1 MSGGGL
7 CEQANK
13 FQTDKRRRGHN
24 SADRTGSKW
33 PGLEKFTRL
42 VGLVGGC
49 SGGACLWSEDGA
61 PFKVFFNLSKILK
74 PFKVCLNSEDVE
86 SF

>member
-1 MSGGGL
+1 MCVDCGVSVWHWLVHCLVSGGGL

-42 VGLVGGC
+42 VGGL
-49 SGGACLWSEDGA
+49 
-61 PFKVFFNLSKILK
+61 
-74 PFKVCLNSEDVE
+74 
-86 SF
+86 